1 MADVLEHLRSALG
14 DRYDVERLLGEGGMA
29 TVFLAKDLRHGRQ
42 VAIKTLRAELAASI
56 GADRFL
62 REIQLAANLQH
73 PNILTLYDSGD
84 AGGVLYY
91 VMPFVEGESLRGRLE
106 REQQLPLYDAVR
118 IVREAAEGLAF
129 AHQHGVVH
137 RDIKPENILLQNNHA
152 VVADFGIAR
161 AADAAGE
168 KLTQTGMAVGTP
180 HYMSPEQALGSDHAD
195 GRSDIYSLGCV
206 LYELLA
212 GQPPFDGPNSR
223 AIMARHSMEQVP
235 SLQIVRQSVPDEL
248 EDAVFQSLEK
258 TPADRFQTMAEFA
271 DILADLEPTLATR
284 RTSSRGVQAVR
295 RTSRTTKGA
304 VPAVEPPEGAPT
316 EATPLPPPPP
326 RRSSGPPGSPPSP
339 WPRESGSGP
348 PPVWSCWR
356 RWASGSGGS
365 GDTPAAARPRPRT
378 TSLDKNRIAVMYFEN
393 RGMADSLGYIA
404 DGLTEALIHEMSGV
418 KGLQVI
424 SRNGV
429 APFRHSTVTTDSIG
443 RALKSGTLVQGTVAQ
458 SGDRLR
464 VSVSLVNSANG
475 EEIASQTVERPKSEV
490 FALQDDVAKEVSL
503 FLRQRL
509 GQEIELDA
517 VRVGTSNTKAW
528 ELLQRA
534 GGLSKDL
541 EPLLASGDT
550 AAAARHLAQADSLLA
565 QAEQLDPNWT
575 AAPIERG
582 WLAYHQ
588 TDLIS
593 TFDKPYYSTWTERGL
608 AHADRA
614 LKLKPNDPDGLEL
627 KGTLE
632 YCRWLLN
639 LEPDPS
645 AASKLVS
652 GAETDLRAAVTAKPT
667 AAWGWTVLS
676 HLLIGQGQTAEAKL
690 AALRSYEADPYLS
703 SAKQT
708 LYRLY
713 TTSYDSEDA
722 IEAAHW
728 CEEGYRRFPDYYRFT
743 ECRISMMGMKGQKP
757 DIAKAWKLLGEFV
770 QTTPP
775 NLRPYHTLYG
785 QMLVAMALARAGPP
799 GQRAGGGAPVAG
811 QHGGGSDPRP
821 GVLRS
826 RPPDPAGRQGRSV
839 QTAGDLSRV
848 EPSAAGRDCEGGYL
862 GPAGTPQRSALRHA
876 GGDLEPIAAHHILRD
891 SRGIHAAHTILCC
904 NGAILCTS

>member
-1 MADVLEHLRSALG
+1 VPDVLEHLRSALS

-84 AGGVLYY
+84 AHGVLYY
-91 VMPFVEGESLRGRLE
+91 VMPFVEGESLRGRLN

-118 IVREAAEGLAF
+118 ITRESAEGLAY
-129 AHQHGVVH
+129 AHDHGVIH

-152 VVADFGIAR
+152 LVADFGIAR
-161 AADAAGE
+161 ALDAAGE

-271 DILADLEPTLATR
+271 DVLADLEPTLATR

-295 RTSRTTKGA
+295 RTSRITKGA
-304 VPAVEPPEGAPT
+304 VPAVEPPEGVPT
-316 EATPLPPPPP
+316 EATPAAAPATAPIIRTSRITPFAMAKGIRFWSTAGLVLLAAV
-326 RRSSGPPGSPPSP
+326 GIG
-339 WPRESGSGP
+339 
-348 PPVWSCWR
+348 VWR
-356 RWASGSGGS
+356 LRGHAAG
-365 GDTPAAARPRPRT
+365 TPAAEDL
-378 TSLDKNRIAVMYFEN
+378 SLDKNRIAVMYFEN
-393 RGMADSLGYIA
+393 RGMADSLGYLA
-404 DGLTEALIHEMSGV
+404 DGLTEALIHELSGV

-429 APFRHSTVTTDSIG
+429 APFRHATVTTDSIG

-464 VSVSLVNSANG
+464 VSVSLVNAANG

-509 GQEIELDA
+509 GQEIELEQ

-541 EPLLASGDT
+541 ETLLASGDT

-565 QAEQLDPNWT
+565 QAEQQDPNWA

-593 TFDKPYYSTWTERGL
+593 TFDKTYYSTWTQKGL
-608 AHADRA
+608 EHANRA
-614 LKLKPNDPDGLEL
+614 LQLKPNDPDGLEL

-632 YCRWLLN
+632 YLRWLLN

-743 ECRISMMGMKGQKP
+743 ECRISLMGMKGQKP
-757 DIAKAWKLLGEFV
+757 DIPKAWELLNEFV
-770 QTTPP
+770 RTTPP

-785 QMLVAMALARAGPP
+785 QMLVGMALVRAGLPDSARAVALRSRGNTEVDPTHDLAYYEAVLRTQLGDKDEAFKQLGIYLASNP
-799 GQRAGGGAPVAG
+799 QQRAGIAKGDTWDLRELR
-811 QHGGGSDPRP
+811 SDPRFATL
-821 GVLRS
+821 V
-826 RPPDPAGRQGRSV
+826 
-839 QTAGDLSRV
+839 
-848 EPSAAGRDCEGGYL
+848 
-862 GPAGTPQRSALRHA
+862 GTGQ
-876 GGDLEPIAAHHILRD
+876 
-891 SRGIHAAHTILCC
+891 
-904 NGAILCTS
+904 

>member
-1 MADVLEHLRSALG
+1 MADVLELLRSALS
-14 DRYDVERLLGEGGMA
+14 DRYEVEKLLGEGGMA

-84 AGGVLYY
+84 AQGVLYY
-91 VMPFVEGESLRGRLE
+91 VMPFIEGESLRGRLE

-118 IVREAAEGLAF
+118 ITREAAEGLAF
-129 AHQHGVVH
+129 AHEHGVVH
-137 RDIKPENILLQNNHA
+137 RDIKPENILLQNGHA
-152 VVADFGIAR
+152 LVADFGIAR
-161 AADAAGE
+161 AMDAAGE

-195 GRSDIYSLGCV
+195 ARSDVYSLGCV

-248 EDAVFQSLEK
+248 EDAVFTSLEK
-258 TPADRFQTMAEFA
+258 TPADRFQTMQEFV
-271 DILADLEPTLATR
+271 DTLADLEPTLATR
-284 RTSSRGVQAVR
+284 RTSSRGMQAVR
-295 RTSRTTKGA
+295 RTSRTTRGN
-304 VPAVEPPEGAPT
+304 VPAVEPPP
-316 EATPLPPPPP
+316 EAT
-326 RRSSGPPGSPPSP
+326 
-339 WPRESGSGP
+339 E
-348 PPVWSCWR
+348 
-356 RWASGSGGS
+356 
-365 GDTPAAARPRPRT
+365 PAAAAATATAQTPLIRT
-378 TSLDKNRIAVMYFEN
+378 SRITPFAMAKGIRFWSTAGLVLLAAVGIGVWRLKGHSAGGTKAAEDASLDKNRIAVMYFEN
-393 RGMADSLGYIA
+393 RGLADSLSYLG
-404 DGLTEALIHEMSGV
+404 DGLTEALIHELSGV

-429 APFRHSTVTTDSIG
+429 APFRHTTVTTDSIG

-464 VSVSLVNSANG
+464 VSVSLVNAANG
-475 EEIASQTVERPKSEV
+475 EEIASQTVERPKTEV
-490 FALQDDVAKEVSL
+490 FALQDDVAKEVAL

-509 GQEIELDA
+509 GQEIELDQ

-541 EPLLASGDT
+541 ETLLASGDT
-550 AAAARHLAQADSLLA
+550 AAAARHLAQADTLLTQA
-565 QAEQLDPNWT
+565 QNLDPNWA

-588 TDLIS
+588 TDLIA
-593 TFDKPYYSTWTERGL
+593 TFDKTYYSTWTERGL
-608 AHADRA
+608 EQANKA
-614 LKLKPNDPDGLEL
+614 LQLKPNDPDGLEL
-627 KGTLE
+627 RGTLE
-632 YCRWLLN
+632 YLRWLLN
-639 LEPDPS
+639 LDPDPATS
-645 AASKLVS
+645 KKLVTS
-652 GAETDLRAAVTAKPT
+652 AEADLRAAVTAKPT
-667 AAWGWTVLS
+667 AAWAWTVLS
-676 HLLIGQGQTAEAKL
+676 HLLIGQGNTAEAKL

-713 TTSYDSEDA
+713 TTSYDSEDQV
-722 IEAAHW
+722 EAAHW

-743 ECRISMMGMKGQKP
+743 ECRLSMMGMKGQKP

-785 QMLVAMALARAGPP
+785 QMLVGMALVRAGLPDSARAVALRSRGNPEVDP
-799 GQRAGGGAPVAG
+799 THDLAYYEAVLRTQLGDKDEALKQLGIYLASNPQQRAGIGKG
-811 QHGGGSDPRP
+811 DTWD
-821 GVLRS
+821 LR
-826 RPPDPAGRQGRSV
+826 
-839 QTAGDLSRV
+839 
-848 EPSAAGRDCEGGYL
+848 E
-862 GPAGTPQRSALRHA
+862 LR
-876 GGDLEPIAAHHILRD
+876 
-891 SRGIHAAHTILCC
+891 
-904 NGAILCTS
+904 